1 MIDRRIID
9 RVRIALRILDQAWPI
24 ILGQLAAI
32 SYGVLDTVMT
42 GRSSPAD
49 LAAMAIGTS
58 VYASVFMG
66 LMGVVSALNPIVA
79 QEYGARRY
87 PAIGASYAQGLW
99 LALAL
104 AAIGCPILALSDLWL
119 DLVGP
124 APDVRMLVTR
134 YLAILAVAL
143 PGSLMF
149 RAVYALNTAISRPR
163 VTMAI
168 QVVALALKVALNY
181 ALIFGAFGLPRL
193 GAVGCALATAVAY
206 WTLFLVGWAYTRLD
220 PAYRPF
226 EIRFAWPRWQ
236 ALREHVRLGVPM
248 GLSQGIESSSF
259 TFMAL
264 LIARLG
270 TNVTGGHQ
278 ITMNLAALT
287 FQFAFALGVA
297 TMTLTAQAIGAGD
310 LRRARATGWTGIGI
324 AGVVGLIV
332 AAMLWAFRRPI
343 MALYTNDPVVSAV
356 ALSLVGYLIA
366 FHFFD
371 AVQGVAGFVLRAYKI
386 AVVPTVI
393 YAVALWGFGLVGGYL
408 VAFHPVLG
416 APRGAQGMWLM
427 QAVALALTSLLLVGF
442 YVRVLAQQ
450 RPPLPRVVPQPS

>member
-1 MIDRRIID
+1 
-9 RVRIALRILDQAWPI
+9 VRIALRILDQAWPV

-42 GRSSPAD
+42 GRSSAAD

-66 LMGVVSALNPIVA
+66 LMGVVSALNPIIA
-79 QEYGARRY
+79 QDYGAQRHA
-87 PAIGASYAQGLW
+87 AIGGSYAQGLW

-104 AAIGCPILALSDLWL
+104 AAIGAPVLVFADLWL
-119 DLVGP
+119 DVVGP
-124 APDVRMLVTR
+124 APDVRALVAQ
-134 YLAILAVAL
+134 YLKILAIAL

-149 RAVYALNTAISRPR
+149 RAVYAFNTAISRPR

-168 QVVALALKVALNY
+168 QCVALALKIALNY
-181 ALIFGAFGLPRL
+181 TLIFGAFGFPRL
-193 GAVGCALATAVAY
+193 GAVGCAIATACAY
-206 WTLFLVGWAYTRLD
+206 WTLFLVGWACLRLD
-220 PAYRPF
+220 ASYRRF
-226 EIRFAWPRWQ
+226 EIRFAWPQW
-236 ALREHVRLGVPM
+236 APLRDQLRLGIPM
-248 GLSQGIESSSF
+248 GLSHGIESSSF

-287 FQFAFALGVA
+287 FQFAFALGIA
-297 TMTLTAQAIGAGD
+297 TSTLTAQAIGAGD

-324 AGVVGLIV
+324 AGGVGLMIAGV
-332 AAMLWAFRRPI
+332 LWTLRRPI
-343 MALYTNDPVVSAV
+343 VALYTTDPVVAGV
-356 ALSLVGYLIA
+356 ALSLIGYLIA

-393 YAVALWGFGLVGGYL
+393 YGVALWGFGLVGGYL
-408 VAFHPVLG
+408 VAFHSVLG

-427 QAVALALTSLLLVGF
+427 QAVALALSSLLLVGF
-442 YVRVLAQQ
+442 YLRVLRQQ
-450 RPPLPRVVPQPS
+450 PRLLARAVPQPS